1 MFTDGEKC
9 INFHGCRFCCNESPF
24 NCSKEGLKGGE
35 KYFSECQIKIIVTE
49 KCYICG
55 SYPGKPSKT
64 KKSCSRCSNRP

>member
-9 INFHGCRFCCNESPF
+9 INFHGCRFCDNEFEF
-24 NCSKEGLKGGE
+24 NCGKGE
-35 KYFSECQIKIIVTE
+35 EPYFPKCQIKIIVTE

-64 KKSCSRCSNRP
+64 KKSCSRCGNRP